1 MIKMAL
7 RNSHSTNIMIS
18 LLLGI
23 FILSSCSKPNLYDKY
38 IQVNAEGWNYK
49 DQVEFEVQITDTISP
64 TNFYLNIRHNTDYDY
79 RNLYLFLHT
88 QFPRGQQ
95 STDTLEI
102 ILAAPDGKWL
112 GKGYGNLKENRVL
125 LKKDVYFP
133 ISGPYTFRLEQAMRE
148 KNLKGI
154 EDVGIT
160 IKKIQ
165 DK

>member
-1 MIKMAL
+1 MAITKV
-7 RNSHSTNIMIS
+7 HSTIIMAS
-18 LLLGI
+18 LLVGL
-23 FILSSCSKPNLYDKY
+23 FILASCSEPNLYDKY

-64 TNFYLNIRHNTDYDY
+64 INFYLNIRHNADYNF

-88 QFPRGQQ
+88 QFPTGQQ

-112 GKGYGNLKENRVL
+112 GKGYGSIKEDRVL

-133 ISGPYTFRLEQAMRE
+133 ISGPYTFRLEQAMRQ

-160 IKKIQ
+160 LKKIQ
-165 DK
+165 DQ